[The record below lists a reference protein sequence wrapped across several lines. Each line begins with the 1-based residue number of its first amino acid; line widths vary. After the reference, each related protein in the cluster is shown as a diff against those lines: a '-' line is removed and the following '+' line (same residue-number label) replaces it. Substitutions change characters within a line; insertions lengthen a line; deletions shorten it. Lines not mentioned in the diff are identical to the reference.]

1 MATNNDFKPL
11 FNRVQQADRH
21 DDVLAVIA
29 SLGGTTLDNI
39 RQQAEVF
46 GLPSKG
52 PYYPY
57 IDADMVAKL
66 LTSRGL
72 VGTVWKESPKGFGEL
87 PDVAIAM
94 VDYDADF
101 AETGRCVLFHRLPEN
116 HPGTIKQYVIDPYPH
131 ADTKLHI
138 RTDLTGLVP
147 AWYIGVHPAPAAS
160 TKTKAK

>member
-1 MATNNDFKPL
+1 MATTPDFKPL

-21 DDVLAVIA
+21 DDALAVIA
-29 SLGGTTLDNI
+29 MLGGATLDNI

-57 IDADMVAKL
+57 IDADMIAKL

-72 VGTVWKESPKGFGEL
+72 VGTVWKESKEFKDL

-94 VDYDADF
+94 VDYDADW
-101 AETGRCVLFHRLPEN
+101 EVGRCVLFHRLPAD
-116 HPGTIKQYVIDPYPH
+116 HPSKVAQCVLDPYPH
-131 ADTKLHI
+131 ADAKLHI

-147 AWYIGVHPAPAAS
+147 AWFIGVHPAPAG
-160 TKTKAK
+160 KAKAK

>member
-1 MATNNDFKPL
+1 MATNNEFKPL

-29 SLGGTTLDNI
+29 SLGATTLDNI

-46 GLPSKG
+46 GLPQKG

-57 IDADMVAKL
+57 IDADLIAKL

-72 VGTVWKESPKGFGEL
+72 VGTVWKESKEFKDL

-94 VDYDADF
+94 VDYDADWE
-101 AETGRCVLFHRLPEN
+101 AGRCVLYHRLPAE
-116 HPGTIKQYVIDPYPH
+116 HSSKVAAAYVIDPYPH
-131 ADTKLHI
+131 ADTNLHV

-147 AWYIGVHPAPAAS
+147 AWYIGVHPATAP
-160 TKTKAK
+160 KAKAK

>member
-46 GLPSKG
+46 GLPQKG

-57 IDADMVAKL
+57 IDADLIAKL

-72 VGTVWKESPKGFGEL
+72 VGTVWKESKEFKDL

-94 VDYDADF
+94 VDYDADW
-101 AETGRCVLFHRLPEN
+101 EVGRCVLFHRLPAD
-116 HPGTIKQYVIDPYPH
+116 HPSKVKQYVIDPYPD
-131 ADTKLHI
+131 ADAKLHV
-138 RTDLTGLVP
+138 RTDLTGLNCS
-147 AWYIGVHPAPAAS
+147 WFIGVHPAPAA
-160 TKTKAK
+160 KAKAK

>member
-11 FNRVQQADRH
+11 FNRVQQAYRH
-21 DDVLAVIA
+21 DDILAVVA
-29 SLGGTTLDNI
+29 MLGATTLENI

-72 VGTVWKESPKGFGEL
+72 VGTVWKESKAFKDL

-94 VDYDADF
+94 VDYDPDW
-101 AETGRCVLFHRLPEN
+101 EVGRCVLFHRLPAD
-116 HPGTIKQYVIDPYPH
+116 HPSKVPHYLLDPYPH
-131 ADTKLHI
+131 TDVTMHV
-138 RTDLTGLVP
+138 RTDCSGLVP

>member
-1 MATNNDFKPL
+1 MATNNEFKPL

-29 SLGGTTLDNI
+29 SLGATTLDNI

-72 VGTVWKESPKGFGEL
+72 VGTVWKEGKQFKDL

-94 VDYDADF
+94 VDYDADW
-101 AETGRCVLFHRLPEN
+101 EVGRCVLYHRLPAD
-116 HPGTIKQYVIDPYPH
+116 HPSKLTQYVIDPYPH
-131 ADTKLHI
+131 ADTKLHV

-147 AWYIGVHPAPAAS
+147 AWYIGVHPAPAAN